1 MDYRK
6 GVRAM
11 NEILIRFLALG
22 LMTLVSCKT
31 GEEQLSLEK
40 QGLGGES
47 EIMSNENQKSS
58 KKEPKGE
65 EVAIIGGGCFW
76 CTEAVFELYDG
87 VKEVVSGY
95 AGGAIKNPTYKQIC
109 TGTTGHAEVI
119 RIVYDP
125 SVISYRKILSI
136 FGECHDPTTLNRQG
150 ADVGTQYRSTIMYL
164 SEEQQ
169 KAAVAW
175 KKSLTEKLVDPV
187 VTEIVEAPVF
197 YPAEDYHQD
206 YYKKNPNQ
214 GYCTFVIR
222 PKLKKLK
229 LE

>member
-1 MDYRK
+1 
-6 GVRAM
+6 M
-11 NEILIRFLALG
+11 NNILIRIFVLG

-31 GEEQLSLEK
+31 GDEQLSLENK
-40 QGLGGES
+40 ELGRDP
-47 EIMSNENQKSS
+47 EIMNNETKKSS
-58 KKEPKGE
+58 GEVPKKE

-76 CTEAVFELYDG
+76 CTEAVFEMFDG

-95 AGGAIKNPTYKQIC
+95 AGGATKNPTYKEIC

-119 RIVYDP
+119 KIVYDP
-125 SVISYRKILSI
+125 TVISFQKILSV

-164 SEEQQ
+164 SKKQR
-169 KAAVAW
+169 KLAVAW
-175 KKSLTEKLVDPV
+175 KKNLTEKFIDPV

-206 YYKKNPNQ
+206 YYKKNPNE

-222 PKLKKLK
+222 PKLKKLN